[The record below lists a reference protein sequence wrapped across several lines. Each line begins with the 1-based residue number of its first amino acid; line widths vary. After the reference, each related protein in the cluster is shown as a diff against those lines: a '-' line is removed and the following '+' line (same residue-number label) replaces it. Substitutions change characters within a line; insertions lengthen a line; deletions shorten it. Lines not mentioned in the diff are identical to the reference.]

1 MVRNAGVV
9 FLCLALGAVVMYGST
24 NLRIRVEPAAPDA
37 KATGTGAPSAPP
49 GTLPPDLIA
58 KPRAGEPARRDRNV
72 RQASAL
78 TDDTKPDAVR
88 GVRLEDAQG
97 VVWDLSKAPPTGIAA
112 LGTIVKV
119 RLERVVA
126 DQLLLSTDDLREKP
140 IEEVLGAK
148 RTDENGA
155 TVVTLDLTKM
165 KARDGTINFELRVK
179 SVGPQTSDPYKF
191 TILPPS
197 EPSDTIS
204 GQVTEY
210 TTSPYLR
217 PSPVSGLTAS
227 APADVYGKI
236 QYEPYLRLF
245 GQLRGTANFRFVLQ
259 PDAGTATEVDADI
272 GRNAAGAWDARVRL
286 PVLDDLAKAKLFV
299 RVEFGNSRLYFVAPV
314 PLRFNYIPESI
325 EAPALDAPASSE
337 GKVISPAIDFATPG
351 LPAYYSN
358 GTKFDLKAVPPRN
371 AQVLVAFVDSAPIFP
386 GASAPSAPGGDG
398 KVAFQ
403 KLDVGSG
410 RDHVIRVA
418 AARGAFVGDAAQVK
432 LMVSTAVPVVE
443 SVAPQ
448 PGFGQSNG
456 VGTEKIV
463 VRFSNKS
470 PIDSAFKPDTFRVS
484 HNENRA
490 QRGTLKIGTPVY
502 DKLTNSV
509 TLNVSE
515 ILPGTYTVAIL
526 KNKITD
532 VFGNALPD
540 SPDVQDGANSFEAI
554 VSTQG
559 AGADKAVPVQTPG
572 VTLQTGPPVDFRI
585 FLKPPVYDEG
595 FNPSDRV
602 ESRVARLYYYRDA
615 HRVAQLINRSVKSYN
630 SAAVD
635 VQRRAANRGRDDA
648 NKAEDERKRLEF
660 LSVKAA
666 QDARTAEAELNN
678 LQNRV
683 GAARGTAE
691 QARRSL
697 AQKRN
702 EIEEAKRLGRPAAE
716 IAGLQADAETIE
728 RALTAADTIDRQ
740 GPADIARAQGNVAA
754 KREMEAKAVEAW
766 MVKEFEERRLREN
779 QFRVEVA
786 ASTADPDTYAPGRP
800 DSDDPVMRVSV
811 AVIGEGLIQLRGPV
825 KGLNVIRTMLNQIDA
840 PVGQVRV
847 AVHTLQVNGER
858 ADRMEKVV
866 ANIQRYLDHS
876 RFLTAQSSQM
886 LRNAVTSVAGR
897 KAAEAAATL
906 APGCTQWDRDQ
917 KYLYAFFG
925 KDFTDELT
933 QLDSEF
939 LKTGNK
945 LLALNSM
952 DSTSLSSALFLM
964 ALAKNDVRAEIVQE
978 FLATV
983 QRDLPQAEARYY
995 TIGVSQPKH
1004 CDACKDKREY
1014 LLASN
1019 SPFESLVGFF
1029 NAQVTGSDTLNPLQ
1043 REFIRLA
1050 QIFKA
1055 QMVTEMQLRQRVM
1068 ERSLLEERINTNYL
1082 DELRKAKALED
1093 MAKGELAKVQD
1104 TLQKTSAEA
1113 FLKLQEVSIKLED
1126 WEGVGGDILTILEE
1140 IEKRYPTGGTPVAAP
1155 QKVDIVRTKT
1165 ALVPIPR
1172 AANPWAI
1179 PIPNELF
1186 GAFERVETIADQ
1198 FVYLSNA
1205 NQELYADFKDLMKD
1219 LRGDRRLSEED
1230 RARLKKSLTAL
1241 VQLLKSET
1249 AGAKSQIQAITDS
1262 LTSDRPD
1269 PAKAQALYKAFRD
1282 DLLGKLR
1289 EGKPYRNEAAQLFNA
1304 TTAVFVNLAAAV
1316 VNQQVAL
1323 KNARDARRP
1332 LDEKKLLDLLVDE
1345 MEDKYVEILEGMR
1358 ARTSNVDNYL
1368 KSVTTALD
1376 DDFNTQYYLPSFRR
1390 AREASRFW
1398 DVTLAQIETTSV
1410 LTNNRALGKV
1420 SPAASFEFDLPKRDV
1435 LLTEG
1440 FRSAKALF
1448 DEYGALM
1455 NDPSF
1460 LALAKIYSGNPL
1472 SMMQGGGGDL
1482 AAVRNV
1488 LPGLGTTPDERMM
1501 TQAGP
1506 GQKPFGT
1513 ALDGLIP
1520 DPAIYKFETG
1530 TGYEIRPVLSP
1541 DGQAV
1546 VFGFDYLYTTDV
1558 REPVRAD
1565 EKHLGRVRRHFLHT
1579 DVQLGNFELREISKY
1594 MVSIKVA
1601 RTGRGVQLLQ
1611 DLPGVGVL
1619 FRPLPS
1625 ASASLQQNLIYSQA
1639 TIFPTL
1645 FDLMGLRYAPAVAD
1659 LDPLAD
1665 RMAEF
1670 AARYRRLD
1678 VEQRIYGIGATRVDD
1693 ALRTPTGER
1702 RYDLYYPPM
1711 TLPWRHPNGY
1721 SGVGLRLHDGILR
1734 EGYDPTVAF
1743 PETQFAPGISP
1754 EGRSKPYNP
1763 NAPYGAPAFDPP
1775 HTIPQ
1780 PPPGTQYQGNAR
1792 TPGLRAPTPIK
1803 SGPGPSTMVVPGF
1816 GPVGVGKPVPYTPSF
1831 PTTPPTTTPAA
1842 PTPIP
1847 AAPTPTLTAPI
1858 PTITQPTTPPV
1869 TTPAA
1874 RPTELPATSQPPVIN
1889 LGTPATYPMPLA
1901 PPTPE
1906 QPLAPT
1912 RPPTLPQLP
1921 APTPP
1926 PTGGK

>member
-1 MVRNAGVV
+1 MVRNAGVM

-49 GTLPPDLIA
+49 GALPPDLVA

-155 TVVTLDLTKM
+155 TVVALDLTKM

-272 GRNAAGAWDARVRL
+272 GHNAAGAWDARVRL

-470 PIDSAFKPDTFRVS
+470 PLDSAFKPDTFRVS

-540 SPDVQDGANSFEAI
+540 SPDVQDGANSFEAV

-995 TIGVSQPKH
+995 TIGISQPKH

-1104 TLQKTSAEA
+1104 TLQKSSAQA
-1113 FLKLQEVSIKLED
+1113 TLAIQ
-1126 WEGVGGDILTILEE
+1126 TILAALGAWEE
-1140 IEKRYPTGGTPVAAP
+1140 STGQLVVVLDALDRLADARVPDVTVTLRETSGKLVRRPSGNIDIPKELFETFDRVERIADEFNYLSPATKAVYDEYKKLMDEFRENPVLTTDDRKEFRA
-1155 QKVDIVRTKT
+1155 IVT
-1165 ALVPIPR
+1165 ALLAILQR
-1172 AANPWAI
+1172 EGAA
-1179 PIPNELF
+1179 
-1186 GAFERVETIADQ
+1186 
-1198 FVYLSNA
+1198 
-1205 NQELYADFKDLMKD
+1205 
-1219 LRGDRRLSEED
+1219 
-1230 RARLKKSLTAL
+1230 
-1241 VQLLKSET
+1241 
-1249 AGAKSQIQAITDS
+1249 AKAQIQAINTQ
-1262 LTSDRPD
+1262 LTGTQPD
-1269 PAKAQALYKAFRD
+1269 PARAQALYTSFRD
-1282 DLLGKLR
+1282 DLLSKLR
-1289 EGKPYRNEAAQLFNA
+1289 VGQPYRTKASTLFSQ
-1304 TTAVFVNLAAAV
+1304 TDPVFGTLAAAV
-1316 VNQQVAL
+1316 VNHQVAL

-1743 PETQFAPGISP
+1743 PETQFAPGTSP

-1780 PPPGTQYQGNAR
+1780 PPPGTPYQGNAR
-1792 TPGLRAPTPIK
+1792 PPGLRAPTPIK

-1816 GPVGVGKPVPYTPSF
+1816 GPVGVGKPVPYAPSF